1 MIDQVQVLQVRSGLN
16 LGEWYCSGQD
26 YGKTRYLQRN
36 GDWGDAVFYF
46 ISESEAKSILALN
59 HPSVAVSH
67 AEPQESFT
75 PSKHESHDDDDTPSS
90 FGLEVL
96 PSAFEDF
103 SQAYFTQFIESLG
116 RGHP

>member
-90 FGLEVL
+90 FGLDSIGGL
-96 PSAFEDF
+96 GGFGDGGSFGGGGGDF
-103 SQAYFTQFIESLG
+103 FG
-116 RGHP
+116 